1 MQRLLVIVLVI
12 MLALVVFYFTASA
25 AVTEVVEGYT
35 ATLSYASSN
44 TSVYAKYAA
53 DNYLRTITT
62 PDEHASELADIE
74 LYALAKQY
82 GVTLPRDL
90 PEKRKAVLKAAFSG
104 VTYGIPYYLD
114 WRERGG
120 VVPGLEGNNFGE
132 ELGIPDYRGRTK
144 KGLDCSGF
152 VCWAYYTAGITWCE
166 FANGGDAE
174 SGYTFLSTPWM
185 RSAKSTTKIEFE
197 DIQPGDIAFHNDYA
211 SGIGDH
217 TGIYLGNN
225 EQGIATWIH
234 CSGSAGAICNTYGRF
249 GVFYIVKDMED

>member
-44 TSVYAKYAA
+44 TPVYAKYAA

-104 VTYGIPYYLD
+104 VTYGIPYYWD
-114 WRERGG
+114 CRNYS

-132 ELGIPDYRGRTK
+132 ELGKPDYRNRTK
-144 KGLDCSGF
+144 KGLDCSSF
-152 VCWAYYTAGITWCE
+152 VGWAYYTAGITWCE
-166 FANGGDAE
+166 FAGEGDAE
-174 SGYTFLSTPWM
+174 SGYKFKATPWM
-185 RSAKSTTKIEFE
+185 RAADSTTEIKFE
-197 DIQPGDIAFHNDYA
+197 DIQPGDIAFVSNGAAGSD
-211 SGIGDH
+211 DH

-225 EQGIATWIH
+225 EQGIAIWIH
-234 CSGSAGAICNTYGRF
+234 CSSGGAICSTYSRF
-249 GVFYIVKDMED
+249 YVFYIVKDMED

>member
-1 MQRLLVIVLVI
+1 MPRLLVIVLVI

-44 TSVYAKYAA
+44 ASVYAKYAA

-90 PEKRKAVLKAAFSG
+90 SEKRKAVLKAAFSG
-104 VTYGIPYYLD
+104 VTYGIPYYYI
-114 WRERGG
+114 WREEYD

-132 ELGIPDYRGRTK
+132 VLGRADARGRTK

-152 VCWAYYTAGITWCE
+152 VGWAYYTAGITWCE
-166 FANGGDAE
+166 FASEGNAE
-174 SGYTFLSTPWM
+174 SGYKFKATPWM

-197 DIQPGDIAFHNDYA
+197 DIQPGDIAFYSDDA
-211 SGIGDH
+211 EGSDDH
-217 TGIYLGNN
+217 TGIFLGNN
-225 EQGIATWIH
+225 EQGVATWIH
-234 CSGSAGAICNTYGRF
+234 CSGSEGATCNTYSGF
-249 GVFYIVKDMED
+249 YVFYTVEDMED

>member
-1 MQRLLVIVLVI
+1 MPRLLGIVLVI
-12 MLALVVFYFTASA
+12 MLALVGFYFTASA
-25 AVTEVVEGYT
+25 ASTEVVEGYT

-62 PDEHASELADIE
+62 PDEHVSGLTDIE

-104 VTYGIPYYLD
+104 VTYGIPYYWD
-114 WRERGG
+114 CRDYG

-132 ELGIPDYRGRTK
+132 ELGKADYRNRTK
-144 KGLDCSGF
+144 KGLDCSSF
-152 VCWAYYTAGITWCE
+152 VGWAYYTAGITWCG
-166 FANGGDAE
+166 FAWDDNAK
-174 SGYTFLSTPWM
+174 SGYTFKNTPWM
-185 RSAKSTTKIEFE
+185 RKADSMTEIDFK
-197 DIQPGDIAFHNDYA
+197 DIQPGDIAFVSNSAAGSD
-211 SGIGDH
+211 DH
-217 TGIYLGNN
+217 TGIFLGNN

-234 CSGSAGAICNTYGRF
+234 CTGSKGAICNTYSGF

>member
-1 MQRLLVIVLVI
+1 MPRLLVIVLVI
-12 MLALVVFYFTASA
+12 MLALVVFYFIASA

-44 TSVYAKYAA
+44 ASVYAKYAA

-104 VTYGIPYYLD
+104 VTYGIPYYWD
-114 WRERGG
+114 CRDYS

-132 ELGIPDYRGRTK
+132 ELGKPDYRNRTK
-144 KGLDCSGF
+144 KGLDCSSF

-166 FANGGDAE
+166 FAGGGDAA
-174 SGYTFLSTPWM
+174 SGYFFVSTPWM
-185 RSAKSTTKIEFE
+185 RAADSTTEIEFK
-197 DIQPGDIAFHNDYA
+197 DIQPGDIAFISNGAAGSD
-211 SGIGDH
+211 DH
-217 TGIYLGNN
+217 TGIYLGLNT
-225 EQGIATWIH
+225 EGVATWIH
-234 CSGSAGAICNTYGRF
+234 CTGSKGAICSTYSRF

>member
-44 TSVYAKYAA
+44 ASVYAKYAA

-90 PEKRKAVLKAAFSG
+90 SEKRKAVLKAAFSG
-104 VTYGIPYYLD
+104 VTYGIPYYWD
-114 WRERGG
+114 CRDYS

-132 ELGIPDYRGRTK
+132 ELGKPDYRNRTK
-144 KGLDCSGF
+144 KGLDCSSF
-152 VCWAYYTAGITWCE
+152 VGWAYYTAGITWCE

-174 SGYTFLSTPWM
+174 SGYTFKATPWM
-185 RSAKSTTKIEFE
+185 RAAASTTEIEFK
-197 DIQPGDIAFHNDYA
+197 DIQPGDIAFISNGAAGSD
-211 SGIGDH
+211 DH

-225 EQGIATWIH
+225 EQGIAIWIH
-234 CSGSAGAICNTYGRF
+234 CSSGGAICSTYSRF
-249 GVFYIVKDMED
+249 KVFYIVKDMED